1 MIAAGKMYNGSKHLI
16 CRLFSSKPAAKAA
29 DAKKLFQFKPKVVH
43 TEDVKKGIDNFVDR
57 RREYKKEMS
66 LLRSK
71 LQKDIK
77 DENEKLELIRKAER
91 KRILQVKAINLRQKR
106 SDALKR
112 QEEDRKRKEI
122 ANIAYKEKLARG
134 NIVRNSE
141 RAGKIAR
148 YNQLIEDLLQEKPF
162 WITKQTIE
170 SKIVPALF
178 EKPTS
183 TGLSSK
189 YSEYWRWHVSSLDLK
204 RIFSINNDSENGNEL
219 LKRLEQR
226 AQLKASTTMEL
237 EDFFNSMVST
247 GSEREKYKETIS
259 ELSKLINEENLDPF
273 ELQDDVGR
281 PGVISVANDYEKW
294 ESTIGMANTNENVS
308 NENSTVRNQGKSK
321 KEKKQLPLSY
331 VNRKAAKK

>member
-1 MIAAGKMYNGSKHLI
+1 MSNSNISRGLI
-16 CRLFSSKPAAKAA
+16 CRLFSSKPATKAV
-29 DAKKLFQFKPKVVH
+29 DTKKLFQFKPKTVH
-43 TEDVKKGIDNFVDR
+43 KEDVQKGLVDFVDR
-57 RREYKKEMS
+57 RREYKKELS

-134 NIVRNSE
+134 TIIRNNE
-141 RAGKIAR
+141 KAEKIAR
-148 YNQLIEDLLQEKPF
+148 YNQLLNDLLQEKPF

-178 EKPTS
+178 EKPSS

-189 YSEYWRWHVSSLDLK
+189 YSEYWRWHVSSLDLQ
-204 RIFSINNDSENGNEL
+204 RIFSMNNDNENSNEL

-247 GSEREKYKETIS
+247 GNEREKYKETIS

-273 ELQDDVGR
+273 ELQDSAPNH
-281 PGVISVANDYEKW
+281 PGVISMANDYEKW
-294 ESTIGMANTNENVS
+294 GSNFGANNTDENVEK
-308 NENSTVRNQGKSK
+308 ENSKVSYQGKVR